1 MNTKLQLNL
10 IFRWHLL
17 WMMFLPKSGRGEG
30 RGGWVIAASSPFPGL
45 PACLARR
52 LLVWGQCSELAP
64 LNGSRWSREG
74 AVSENITI
82 QAEKMRS
89 RCKTWF
95 YFCVDFFV
103 FFCSSYVS
111 VCGFFFFSCVVAWRS
126 AWGLNWPGHGCS
138 DTDWG
143 GSWESFHSLTL
154 EVPALHS

>member
-95 YFCVDFFV
+95 YFCVDFF
-103 FFCSSYVS
+103 FFVVLRMCLSVASS
-111 VCGFFFFSCVVAWRS
+111 FFLVWLPGDRLGDWTGLGTAVA
-126 AWGLNWPGHGCS
+126 
-138 DTDWG
+138 T
-143 GSWESFHSLTL
+143 LTG
-154 EVPALHS
+154 EEAGRDIPH